1 MEENMTNIQFMTTYN
16 SSDEGYTAIKIA
28 FERHPQMKKALIK
41 YSKNHTP
48 QGAWNLEN
56 IRAKELGNS
65 SPTHFEEYWFQM
77 GDVKFSLETNCLS
90 PSVLGRDKFIITI
103 ENENIKTIITPRCF
117 HSSANRA

>member
-1 MEENMTNIQFMTTYN
+1 MTNIQLIPNN
-16 SSDEGYTAIKIA
+16 SSAEGYRALAIA
-28 FERHPQMKKALIK
+28 FEKHPQMHEALLK

-48 QGAWNLEN
+48 CGVWNLEN
-56 IRAKELGNS
+56 IRAAELGNS
-65 SPTHFEEYWFQM
+65 SPAHFDLFQGVM

-90 PSVLGRDKFIITI
+90 PSVLGRDKFIIMI

>member
-1 MEENMTNIQFMTTYN
+1 MTNIQFIPT
-16 SSDEGYTAIKIA
+16 SDEGYKALKIA
-28 FERHPQMKKALIK
+28 FEKYPQMQEALIK
-41 YSKNHTP
+41 YSKFHTP
-48 QGAWNLEN
+48 QGVWDLEN

-65 SPTHFEEYWFQM
+65 SPAHFEEYYYQM

-117 HSSANRA
+117 HSSFQEVV